1 MPFTIKKIAMRL
13 RNDSEYIPLP
23 GVRGEAGP
31 GVPAGG
37 TTGQV
42 LAKTSSTDYAT
53 GWVDA
58 GSSSSLTILSYGNST
73 WADFISAYNSNS
85 IVYCRASSNADPSSG
100 SQTRLAFMAYVNN
113 ASSPTSVEF
122 QYYRSVSS
130 HSDAQQG
137 DQVFIYKLTSAGAWS
152 VTVREAYTKIAAGTN
167 MTSSYSSGTLTLN
180 ATGGGGGTTDYDDLT
195 DKPSI
200 NGTTLSG
207 NKTAAD
213 LGLGTYSKPSSGIPQ
228 TDLASAVQTSLGL
241 ADSALQSVPSTYRT
255 AAAQDAIDA
264 AQDAQIETISHR
276 NLLDNWY
283 FVGGGS
289 QIGEG
294 VFPINQRGQTSYT
307 AGGNGLDRWKSA
319 SASMS
324 CTVNSGGVLIK
335 ATAVSSQWYQVL
347 SNQSGL
353 AGKKVTFSVLTTT
366 NVLAQTT
373 VDIPSTIP
381 SGTQTIGSGSSDV
394 NGYSVYV
401 RTIGGKLSAV
411 VYAGSSFSSAGIT
424 IVAMKLEIGSNQT
437 LAHLEGTSWVLN
449 EIPDYGDELEKCQRY
464 LFPVTTDEFFVGTT
478 GASHKN
484 PTFFVPTPIS
494 MVKNPTTSS
503 SIAVNAQYGSG
514 YINNITVTV
523 SSCIATSNGVR
534 VTTTGST
541 AIGTTDYSMCLIQ
554 LRSTIYLSAES

>member
-37 TTGQV
+37 TAGQV
-42 LAKTSSTDYAT
+42 LAKTSNADYAT
-53 GWVDA
+53 RWVDA
-58 GSSSSLTILSYGNST
+58 GGNASLTILSYGHST
-73 WADFISAYNSNS
+73 WADFIAAYNANS
-85 IVYCRASSNADPSSG
+85 IVYCRASSAADPSSG

-130 HSDAQQG
+130 HTDAQQG
-137 DQVFIYKLTSAGAWS
+137 DQVFIYKLTSAGAWT
-152 VTVREAYTKIAAGTN
+152 VTVRDAFTKIVAGTN
-167 MTSSYSSGTLTLN
+167 MSSSYANGTLTLN
-180 ATGGGGGTTDYDDLT
+180 ATGGGGGTSDYDDLT

-200 NGTTLSG
+200 NNVTLSG
-207 NKTAAD
+207 NKTAAQ
-213 LGLGTYSKPSSGIPQ
+213 LGLGTYSKPSGGIPA

-264 AQDAQIETISHR
+264 AQDEQIEAISHR
-276 NLLDNWY
+276 NLLDNCF

-289 QIGEG
+289 QLGYG
-294 VFPINQRGQTSYT
+294 TFPINQRGQTSYST
-307 AGGNGLDRWKSA
+307 SGNGIDRWKA
-319 SASMS
+319 SSSSMTY
-324 CTVNSGGVLIK
+324 TVNSGGMLVK
-335 ATAVSSQWYQVL
+335 ATAATQQWYQIL
-347 SNQSGL
+347 SNQSEL
-353 AGKKVTFSVLTTT
+353 AGKQVTLSALTAS
-366 NVLAQTT
+366 NILIQTT

-394 NGYSVYV
+394 NGYALYV
-401 RTIGGKLSAV
+401 RTMGGKLSAV
-411 VYAGSSFSSAGIT
+411 VYAGSSFSSSGIA

-437 LAHLEGTSWVLN
+437 LAHLEGTNWVLN

-464 LFPVTTDEFFVGTT
+464 LFAVTTDAFFVGTT
-478 GASHKN
+478 GVNHTN
-484 PTFFVPTPIS
+484 PTFFVPTPVS

-503 SIAVNAQYGSG
+503 SIVVNAQHGSG
-514 YINNITVTV
+514 YVNDITVAV
-523 SSCIATSNGVR
+523 SSCIATPNGVR
-534 VTTTGST
+534 ITTTGST
-541 AIGTTDYSMCLIQ
+541 AIGTANYAMCLIQ
-554 LRSTIYLSAES
+554 SKNTIYLSAES